1 MDLPENPYLQCYIF
15 PSTQVLPAGEDFV
28 ETKDLSEKEPTAGD
42 LLKGIKTLDGL
53 IDVIARP
60 ALTTETMEEMFN
72 GTAIV
77 FWKPIS
83 DNIKNFGISSYIQ
96 RMHDK
101 IKDREKENSFQRI
114 LALKILLLEETSL
127 RK

>member
-1 MDLPENPYLQCYIF
+1 MPAEEN
-15 PSTQVLPAGEDFV
+15 FV
-28 ETKDLSEKEPTAGD
+28 ETKDSSEKELTAGD

-60 ALTTETMEEMFN
+60 ALTRERMEEMLN

-83 DNIKNFGISSYIQ
+83 DNIKNFGISSCIQ
-96 RMHDK
+96 RMHDE
-101 IKDREKENSFQRI
+101 ISDREKENSFQRI
-114 LALKILLLEETSL
+114 LALKILLLEDTSP